1 MFQAHKDQPC
11 RGISFSPTDVK
22 FASCSDD
29 GTVRIWDFY
38 TRTEEKILRGH
49 GADVKQCDW
58 HPSKGIVASG
68 SKDLQSPI
76 KLWDPKAGISI
87 TTLYAHKG
95 TVMDIQWA
103 KNGYWLASAARD
115 HLVKVLKKVKQKILN
130 FYSKV
135 FDIRNLKTE
144 YQILRGHKKEA
155 SAVAWHPVHEGL
167 LSTGGSEGSNSG
179 SIIFWLIGE
188 EEVCKNRNFE

>member
-1 MFQAHKDQPC
+1 MCWSRDGNWLATGDHGGIDTSNKSYFVINILGYIKYWQQNMNNCCMFQAHKDQPC

-115 HLVKVLKKVKQKILN
+115 HLVKVCI
-130 FYSKV
+130 
-135 FDIRNLKTE
+135 
-144 YQILRGHKKEA
+144 
-155 SAVAWHPVHEGL
+155 P
-167 LSTGGSEGSNSG
+167 
-179 SIIFWLIGE
+179 
-188 EEVCKNRNFE
+188 

>member
-1 MFQAHKDQPC
+1 MFHRKCSKSQKITCFLAHKDQPC

-68 SKDLQSPI
+68 SKARFSKFFEFYENKVI
-76 KLWDPKAGISI
+76 F
-87 TTLYAHKG
+87 
-95 TVMDIQWA
+95 A
-103 KNGYWLASAARD
+103 KIA
-115 HLVKVLKKVKQKILN
+115 
-130 FYSKV
+130 F
-135 FDIRNLKTE
+135 
-144 YQILRGHKKEA
+144 
-155 SAVAWHPVHEGL
+155 
-167 LSTGGSEGSNSG
+167 
-179 SIIFWLIGE
+179 
-188 EEVCKNRNFE
+188 